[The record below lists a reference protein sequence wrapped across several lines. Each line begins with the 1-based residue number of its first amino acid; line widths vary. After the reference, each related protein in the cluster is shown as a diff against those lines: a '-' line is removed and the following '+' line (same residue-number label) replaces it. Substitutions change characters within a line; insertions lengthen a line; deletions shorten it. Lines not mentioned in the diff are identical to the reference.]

1 MFDGS
6 VQGSESQNSEF
17 KLEFQ
22 DELPSLSSTASCP
35 SYPSQPKAPPSR
47 APSCSLANFQ
57 ESGNHKQAT
66 SEKSGQAFDVT
77 QIYLREIGQTP
88 LPTAADEVYYA
99 RCALQGD
106 ARSKR
111 RMIES
116 NLRLVVKISR
126 RYINRGMALLDLIEE
141 GNLGLIHAVEKF
153 DPERGFRFSTYA
165 TWWIRQGIERG
176 LMNQARTIRLPV
188 HVTKELNS
196 VLRKAQQLATR
207 KARDPS
213 AEEIAAEVGKTVPEI
228 KRLLRLSEKVT
239 SADAPIL
246 ADGEI
251 TLQDTFAADNDQGP
265 DNLLQ
270 NSELR
275 QRLGNWLH
283 QLPDR
288 HREIL
293 SRRFGLNGYDSDT
306 LENVGSAIGL
316 TRERVRQIQI
326 EALKKLKSIISRMVL
341 HGISLPCSIES
352 VTGISGFPED
362 ENTDYLKV
370 SPSWIPVGSGPLTP
384 VLASER

>member
-1 MFDGS
+1 MFDDS
-6 VQGSESQNSEF
+6 LQGSESQNTEF
-17 KLEFQ
+17 RLEIQ
-22 DELPSLSSTASCP
+22 DDLPSLASTASCLA
-35 SYPSQPKAPPSR
+35 YPPQLKIPPSP
-47 APSCSLANFQ
+47 ALSFSLPNFQ
-57 ESGNHKQAT
+57 ASGDRKQAII
-66 SEKSGQAFDVT
+66 EKSKQAIDVT
-77 QIYLREIGQTP
+77 QIYLREIGYTP
-88 LPTAADEVYYA
+88 LLTATEEVYYA
-99 RCALQGD
+99 RCALLGD
-106 ARSKR
+106 ARSKQ

-116 NLRLVVKISR
+116 NLRLVVKIAR

-165 TWWIRQGIERG
+165 TWWIRQGVERG

-196 VLRKAQQLATR
+196 VLRKAQQLAAR

-239 SADAPIL
+239 SADAPIT

-251 TLQDTFAADNDQGP
+251 TLQDTFTADNGQGP

-270 NSELR
+270 NSELS

-283 QLPDR
+283 QLPAR

-293 SRRFGLNGYDSDT
+293 ARRYGLNGYDSET
-306 LENVGSAIGL
+306 LENVGRAIGL

-326 EALKKLKSIISRMVL
+326 EALKKLKSIIGQDGVARD
-341 HGISLPCSIES
+341 IFAE
-352 VTGISGFPED
+352 F
-362 ENTDYLKV
+362 N
-370 SPSWIPVGSGPLTP
+370 
-384 VLASER
+384 

>member
-6 VQGSESQNSEF
+6 LQANESQNSES
-17 KLEFQ
+17 KLEFL
-22 DELPSLSSTASCP
+22 DELPSLSSTASSLSCP
-35 SYPSQPKAPPSR
+35 QPLKVSSSQALSFSQP
-47 APSCSLANFQ
+47 NFR
-57 ESGNHKQAT
+57 EPNDRKQIT
-66 SEKSGQAFDVT
+66 TEKSSQAFDVT
-77 QIYLREIGQTP
+77 QIYLREIGCTP
-88 LPTAADEVYYA
+88 LLTATEEVCYA

-106 ARSKR
+106 ARSKQ

-116 NLRLVVKISR
+116 NLRLVVKIAR

-188 HVTKELNS
+188 HVTKELNA

-213 AEEIAAEVGKTVPEI
+213 AEEIAAEVGKTVTKI
-228 KRLLRLSEKVT
+228 KRLLHLNERVT

-251 TLQDTFAADNDQGP
+251 TLQDTFAADNGHGP

-270 NSELR
+270 ISELS
-275 QRLGNWLH
+275 QRLNSWLH
-283 QLPDR
+283 QLPER

-293 SRRFGLNGYDSDT
+293 SRRFGLNGYESET
-306 LENVGSAIGL
+306 LENVGRAIGL

-326 EALKKLKSIISRMVL
+326 EALKKLKSIIGRDGVARD
-341 HGISLPCSIES
+341 IFAE
-352 VTGISGFPED
+352 F
-362 ENTDYLKV
+362 N
-370 SPSWIPVGSGPLTP
+370 
-384 VLASER
+384 

>member
-6 VQGSESQNSEF
+6 EQGSESQNSEF

-57 ESGNHKQAT
+57 ESGNRKQAT

-88 LPTAADEVYYA
+88 LPTAAEEVYYA

-141 GNLGLIHAVEKF
+141 GNLGLIHAVKKF

-251 TLQDTFAADNDQGP
+251 TLQDTFAADNGQGP

-293 SRRFGLNGYDSDT
+293 SRRFGLNGYGSDT

-326 EALKKLKSIISRMVL
+326 EALKKLKSIISRDGVARD
-341 HGISLPCSIES
+341 IFA
-352 VTGISGFPED
+352 VF
-362 ENTDYLKV
+362 N
-370 SPSWIPVGSGPLTP
+370 
-384 VLASER
+384 

>member
-57 ESGNHKQAT
+57 ESGNRKQAT

-88 LPTAADEVYYA
+88 LPTAAEEVYYA

-251 TLQDTFAADNDQGP
+251 TLQDTFAADNGQGP

-326 EALKKLKSIISRMVL
+326 EALKKLKSIISRDGVARD
-341 HGISLPCSIES
+341 IFA
-352 VTGISGFPED
+352 VF
-362 ENTDYLKV
+362 N
-370 SPSWIPVGSGPLTP
+370 
-384 VLASER
+384 

>member
-57 ESGNHKQAT
+57 ESGNRKQAI

-88 LPTAADEVYYA
+88 LHTAAEEVYYA

-141 GNLGLIHAVEKF
+141 GNLGLIHAVKKF